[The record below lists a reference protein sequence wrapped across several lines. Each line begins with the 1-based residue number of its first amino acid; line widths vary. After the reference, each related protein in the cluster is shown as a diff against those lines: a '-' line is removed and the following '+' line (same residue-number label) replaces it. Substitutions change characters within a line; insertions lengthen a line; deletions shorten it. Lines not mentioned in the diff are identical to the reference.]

1 MGQWIGRGKF
11 VFSSEEK
18 AQYKQDNN
26 DKWHSKW
33 ITVFRLKKDRLWTD
47 KIIKD
52 FLGKPITQGKY
63 KVFKK
68 EDVKQAEKKK
78 AFKKIMIKRIEKI
91 KLKDEYFISP
101 EKL

>member
-1 MGQWIGRGKF
+1 MGQWIGKGKF
-11 VFSSEEK
+11 VFSTEEK
-18 AQYKQDNN
+18 EQYKQANSN
-26 DKWHSKW
+26 KWHSQW
-33 ITVFRLKKDRLWTD
+33 ITVFRLKKDRLWTE

-52 FLGKPITQGKY
+52 FLGKPTTQGKY

-78 AFKKIMIKRIEKI
+78 DFKVIMVKRIEKI
-91 KLKDEYFISP
+91 KFKDEYFIPP